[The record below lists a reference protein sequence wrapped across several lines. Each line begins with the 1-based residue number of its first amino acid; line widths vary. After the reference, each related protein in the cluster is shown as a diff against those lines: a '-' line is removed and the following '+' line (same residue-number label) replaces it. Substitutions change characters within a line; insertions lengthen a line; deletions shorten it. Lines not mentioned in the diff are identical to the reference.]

1 MYKGTFTAQLEIL
14 IEIPDENISEYKPFD
29 ELQADWIDNLGPE
42 IEEVIYKNIIDDEKF
57 IKICQ
62 LTNIDTNF
70 EKEVETDTENE
81 KQGELQIFEKEQGA
95 E

>member
-14 IEIPDENISEYKPFD
+14 TEIPDKNISEYKPFD
-29 ELQADWIDNLGPE
+29 ELQTDWIDSLGPK
-42 IEEVIYKNIIDDEKF
+42 IEELIIEKLIDDKEF

-62 LTNIDTNF
+62 VNNISAHF
-70 EKEVETDTENE
+70 EQIDEGDDNDK
-81 KQGELQIFEKEQGA
+81 KQGELQILEKEQGA